1 MASFP
6 PTVRTIVDGNPVSAA
21 YTEGPLQDLTQRTDW
36 LYAQIL
42 ALMSSATLLLR
53 SQVLFT
59 TLPVGTPVYFDIVTS
74 TYKAAFA
81 AVNSDTFSTAAA
93 SAQVTGIISNVS
105 GTSADIVPAGYL
117 KLTTGQWAAI
127 FDTGVFAAGPV
138 YLSTIPG
145 KISSLPGSL
154 SIYLGTLQPDGSIV
168 IVPVNGGA
176 YLDHIHLERFLVGAP
191 AGTVVDPAFGGTQ
204 SVNTP
209 NAALQGWLPANATYF
224 PGYVSG
230 VQIPTG
236 AKFGYNIQQTSET
249 ALRAIFPVLPP
260 ENAQFSQSGL
270 ILSTASVVINQYG
283 IWWMTDAYG
292 TAPWPVDYA
301 VTATA
306 APITLWT
313 TRLTADVSLSETIT
327 NQIFSELA
335 NGVLATMGVTR
346 AIPGDSSVGI
356 SGPHGDNT
364 NGWYGPIT
372 ITNNG
377 VRNLKGVGGVGVTG
391 TIGDAT
397 VGWAGGVTLR
407 SIASRPLQYV
417 FSQFTSPQ
425 VTPTVPVTSNGV
437 PSGINIAMYGYGL
450 GPGSTDY
457 IDFLLQAGTD
467 FDVSTAVQFTLN
479 IAAFVD
485 TVAGSVTSKLV
496 DVNFYRL
503 DAGAPS
509 SSTSFVRVFG
519 GTINTGLPGV
529 MQNIIVPNFSDVT
542 LAQNRTWLIRL
553 TNNSSPG
560 GLAGGT
566 LRVVSAVANLVAP

>member
-6 PTVRTIVDGNPVSAA
+6 PTVPLIINGNPVEAS
-21 YTEGPLQDLTQRTDW
+21 YTDAPIQALTQRTDW
-36 LYAQIL
+36 LYAQLL
-42 ALMSSATLLLR
+42 ALMSSGTLLLR
-53 SQVLFT
+53 SQVLFAT
-59 TLPVGTPVYFDIVTS
+59 VPVGTPVYFDIVTS

-81 AVNSDTFSTAAA
+81 AVNSDTFSTAAP
-93 SAQVTGIISNVS
+93 SAAVTGIVSAVS
-105 GTSADIVPAGYL
+105 GTSADIVPMGYL
-117 KLTTGQWAAI
+117 KLTTGEWAAV
-127 FDTGVFAAGPV
+127 FDTGVFAAGPI
-138 YLSTIPG
+138 YLSTIAG
-145 KISSLPGSL
+145 KISSSPGSL

-168 IVPVNGGA
+168 IVPVNAGA
-176 YLDHIHLERFLVGAP
+176 YLDHVHLERFLVGAP
-191 AGTVVDPAFGGTQ
+191 AGTVVDPSFGGTQ

-270 ILSTASVVINQYG
+270 ILSTANVVVNQYG

-301 VTATA
+301 VTASA

-313 TRLTADVSLSETIT
+313 TRLTADVSLSDTIT

-346 AIPGDSSVGI
+346 VIPGDSAITV
-356 SGPHGDNT
+356 SGTSGDNT
-364 NGWYGPIT
+364 NGWYGPVT
-372 ITNNG
+372 IDNNG
-377 VRNLKGVGGVGVTG
+377 ARNVKGSGGVGVNG

-397 VGWAGGVTLR
+397 VGFGGSVALR
-407 SIASRPLQYV
+407 SIAARPLQYV

-425 VTPTVPVTSNGV
+425 VTATVPVTSNGV
-437 PSGINIAMYGYGL
+437 PSGISIAMYGYGL
-450 GPGSTDY
+450 GPGPTDY
-457 IDFLLQAGTD
+457 IDFLLQAGAD
-467 FDVSTAVQFTLN
+467 FDVSTAIQFTLN

-485 TVAGSVTSKLV
+485 TVPGSVVSKLV
-496 DVNFYRL
+496 DINFYQL

-509 SSTSFVRVFG
+509 SSTSFVRVYG

-529 MQNIIVPNFSDVT
+529 MQNIAVPNFSNVT
-542 LAQNRTWLIRL
+542 LARNRTWLIRL

>member
-6 PTVRTIVDGNPVSAA
+6 PTVPLIVNGNPVEAS
-21 YTEGPLQDLTQRTDW
+21 YTDAPIQALTQRTDW
-36 LYAQIL
+36 LYAQL
-42 ALMSSATLLLR
+42 LSLMSGGTLLLR

-59 TLPVGTPVYFDIVTS
+59 TVPVGTPVYFDIVTS

-81 AVNSDTFSTAAA
+81 AVNSDTFSTAAP
-93 SAQVTGIISNVS
+93 SAAVTGIVSAVS
-105 GTSADIVPAGYL
+105 GTSADIVPSGYL
-117 KLTTGQWAAI
+117 KLTTVQWAAV

-138 YLSTIPG
+138 YLSTISG

-154 SIYLGTLQPDGSIV
+154 SIYLGTLQPDGSLIV
-168 IVPVNGGA
+168 VPVNAGA
-176 YLDHIHLERFLVGAP
+176 YLDHVHLERFLVGDP

-224 PGYVSG
+224 PGYVTG

-236 AKFGYNIQQTSET
+236 AKFGYNIQQSSET
-249 ALRAIFPVLPP
+249 ALRAVFPVLPP

-270 ILSTASVVINQYG
+270 ILSTDSVVINQYG

-356 SGPHGDNT
+356 SGTNGDNT

-407 SIASRPLQYV
+407 DISARPLQYL
-417 FSQFTSPQ
+417 FSQFSSPQ
-425 VTPTVPVTSNGV
+425 VTALVPVTSNGV
-437 PSGINIAMYGYGL
+437 PSGIDIAMYGYGL
-450 GPGSTDY
+450 SVGSTDY
-457 IDFLLQAGTD
+457 IDFMLQAGAD
-467 FDVSTAVQFTLN
+467 FDPTVSVQFTLN
-479 IAAFVD
+479 LAVFVD
-485 TVAGSVTSKLV
+485 TLPGSVVSKLV
-496 DVNFYRL
+496 DISFYRL
-503 DAGAPS
+503 DAGSPS
-509 SSTSFVRVFG
+509 SSTSFIRTYS
-519 GTINTGLPGV
+519 GTVNTGIPGV
-529 MQNIIVPNFSDVT
+529 MQNILIPNFSDVT
-542 LAQNRTWLIRL
+542 LAQNRTWLVRIK
-553 TNNSSPG
+553 NNTSPG

-566 LRVVSAVANLVAP
+566 LRVVSGVANLVAP

>member
-6 PTVRTIVDGNPVSAA
+6 PTVRTITDGNPVSAA

-42 ALMSSATLLLR
+42 TLMSGGTLLLR

-59 TLPVGTPVYFDIVTS
+59 AVPVGTPVYFDIVTS
-74 TYKAAFA
+74 TYKAALA
-81 AVNSDTFSTAAA
+81 AINSTTFVTAAP
-93 SAQVTGIISNVS
+93 SAQVAGIVSNVS
-105 GTSADIVPAGYL
+105 GTSADIVTSGYL
-117 KLTTGQWAAI
+117 KLTSGQWAAV
-127 FDTGVFAAGPV
+127 FDSGVFTPGAV
-138 YLSTIPG
+138 YLSTIAGKVSASPG
-145 KISSLPGSL
+145 TLG
-154 SIYLGTLQPDGSIV
+154 IYLGTLQPDGSII
-168 IVPVNGGA
+168 IVPSNA
-176 YLDHIHLERFLVGAP
+176 SAFLDHVHIQEMLVGAP
-191 AGTVVDPAFGGTQ
+191 AGTVVDPAFGAPQT
-204 SVNTP
+204 VNTP

-236 AKFGYNIQQTSET
+236 AQFGYNIQQSSET
-249 ALRAIFPVLPP
+249 ALRSVFPVLPP
-260 ENAQFSQSGL
+260 TNAQFSQNGL
-270 ILSTASVVINQYG
+270 ILGSGTVVINQFG
-283 IWWMTDAYG
+283 IWWMTNAYG

-301 VTATA
+301 ATTTA

-313 TRLTADVSLSETIT
+313 SRLTADVSLSETIT
-327 NQIFSELA
+327 DEILSLLA
-335 NGVLATMGVTR
+335 NGALATMGVTR
-346 AIPGDSSVGI
+346 IIPGDSAVGVT
-356 SGPHGDNT
+356 GTHGDNT
-364 NGWYGPIT
+364 GGWYGPVT
-372 ITNNG
+372 IDNNG
-377 VRNLKGVGGVGVTG
+377 ARNVKGVGGVGVNG

-397 VGWAGGVTLR
+397 VGFGGSVTLR
-407 SIASRPLQYV
+407 SIAARPLQYV

-467 FDVSTAVQFTLN
+467 FDVATAVQFTLN

-485 TVAGSVTSKLV
+485 TAPGSVASKLV
-496 DVNFYRL
+496 DVNFYQL

-509 SSTSFVRVFG
+509 SSTSFIRVYS

-529 MQNIIVPNFSDVT
+529 MQNIIVPNFSNVT